1 MSIEHFGCT
10 GSHNAWVEILVWSMF
25 IANPRMNMHKWPLV
39 RCPCACRLH
48 KLAQLTGK
56 SLPCAH
62 FCSRHNTLYVYRR
75 GPKKNVA
82 KKRNPLDPFL
92 TLWCVGVPWLQ
103 RGEYV
108 DIARLAQRSALCVG
122 QIALRCFS
130 EILVKKI
137 LWVLKFSRSF
147 LDGLVTW

>member
-1 MSIEHFGCT
+1 MHVDCT
-10 GSHNAWVEILVWSMF
+10 SSH
-25 IANPRMNMHKWPLV
+25 
-39 RCPCACRLH
+39 
-48 KLAQLTGK
+48 
-56 SLPCAH
+56 SLPAKVCLALI
-62 FCSRHNTLYVYRR
+62 FVAGTILCMYID
-75 GPKKNVA
+75 GDPKKKWLKNA
-82 KKRNPLDPFL
+82 TLDPFL
-92 TLWCVGVPWLQ
+92 TLWFVGVPWLQ

-147 LDGLVTW
+147 LDGLVTWCKRGGP